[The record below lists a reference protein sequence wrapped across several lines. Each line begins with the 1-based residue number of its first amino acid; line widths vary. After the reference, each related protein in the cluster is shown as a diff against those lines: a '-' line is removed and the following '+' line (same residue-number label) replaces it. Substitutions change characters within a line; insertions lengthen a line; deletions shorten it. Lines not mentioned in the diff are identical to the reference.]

1 MSSNKLHKLIEK
13 HNLINI
19 IKVAVLLLILFL
31 IYRIF
36 IESKQLKLSDSDVVM
51 KRNIYEGFGQ
61 ALLGNGNIYGNIIS
75 LNDPS
80 NIPIYLNNTCIFK
93 LSNTYR
99 IDTLVFN
106 LNTTQTVNISFIDGN
121 GNTKYIKSSGL
132 LVSNGSPPAFVLI
145 PNNNPA
151 PKPAPASKP
160 PQTTKKPEPTTEPD
174 ISINT
179 SNRNKNIITSITD
192 ENDLAVYTS
201 KIIITLVN
209 NNNFT
214 NTMIDSYGI
223 YGGDR
228 NLPFLEDFNT
238 ISNNLSYSDTS
249 FQIQQLTVPPN
260 VNSIS
265 DIYTFVQP
273 DDTMIYALKMDI
285 FFSKIIT
292 KPTLTQSQFNIKI
305 TYENSI
311 YYNNSFAIN
320 TIYNLRNDYLNID
333 TQNTFI
339 FLTEPIIANKIIFT
353 ISRISTTTQPTQT
366 ISLTIPTLKV
376 LDKTPSPNEIA
387 DFQKN
392 VNILNST
399 STGDDNTCPNINDL
413 VNTQTQTQ
421 QICDTLEFQDKVK
434 SEKIRLERNKQYLLK
449 LKNQQ
454 EQIDQL
460 NSVIEDLDSKRQA
473 RAQISDQARV
483 LQYQNQKADA
493 STIRDLANQ
502 RLESQANNQLYMDV
516 KVNTQ

>member
-1 MSSNKLHKLIEK
+1 
-13 HNLINI
+13 
-19 IKVAVLLLILFL
+19 
-31 IYRIF
+31 
-36 IESKQLKLSDSDVVM
+36 
-51 KRNIYEGFGQ
+51 
-61 ALLGNGNIYGNIIS
+61 
-75 LNDPS
+75 
-80 NIPIYLNNTCIFK
+80 
-93 LSNTYR
+93 
-99 IDTLVFN
+99 
-106 LNTTQTVNISFIDGN
+106 
-121 GNTKYIKSSGL
+121 
-132 LVSNGSPPAFVLI
+132 
-145 PNNNPA
+145 
-151 PKPAPASKP
+151 
-160 PQTTKKPEPTTEPD
+160 
-174 ISINT
+174 
-179 SNRNKNIITSITD
+179 
-192 ENDLAVYTS
+192 
-201 KIIITLVN
+201 
-209 NNNFT
+209 
-214 NTMIDSYGI
+214 
-223 YGGDR
+223 
-228 NLPFLEDFNT
+228 
-238 ISNNLSYSDTS
+238 
-249 FQIQQLTVPPN
+249 
-260 VNSIS
+260 
-265 DIYTFVQP
+265 
-273 DDTMIYALKMDI
+273 MIYALKMDI
-285 FFSKIIT
+285 VFSKIIT

-311 YYNNSFAIN
+311 YYNNVFSIN

-387 DFQKN
+387 DFKKN
-392 VNILNST
+392 VNILNAT